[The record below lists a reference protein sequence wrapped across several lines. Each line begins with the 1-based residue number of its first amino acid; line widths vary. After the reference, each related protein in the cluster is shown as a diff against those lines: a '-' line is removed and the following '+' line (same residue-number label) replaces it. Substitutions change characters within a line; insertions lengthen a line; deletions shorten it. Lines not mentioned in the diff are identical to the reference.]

1 MSCIELAKFIIV
13 NIIDKYS
20 SFKPIELTIILY
32 PGLNVGD

>member
-13 NIIDKYS
+13 NIIDKHS

-32 PGLNVGD
+32 SSLNIGD